1 MSSRLKGFPAFA
13 LVCLGQAVS
22 MLGSGLTSFAVGV
35 WIYRKTG
42 SVTQYALIAF
52 CAVAPLTFLSPL
64 AGALVDR
71 WDRRRVM
78 IASDAGAGAATLMLA
93 LLFWAGRTELWSLC
107 LATVLSSVFRGL
119 RFPALA
125 ASIPLMVGKEHLGRA
140 NGMTEI
146 GNALSQLLAPVVAG
160 FLVAAIQIR
169 GVIFLDFATFLVAI
183 VSLLAVAIPNPPR
196 ETGEIAATPERR
208 PLLVEAKDGWIYIRE
223 RNGLLGILALASVI
237 NFAIG
242 LVQTLITPLI
252 LSFASPAVLGVVLS
266 IAGSGMLLGSLLMAV
281 WGGPRRQV
289 MGMLGF
295 LAVQGVTLVC
305 GGLRPSAA
313 LVGASAFL
321 YLVCLPIIVSCSQAI
336 WQKKVPPAML
346 GRIFAIRQMTSA
358 AALPIAYLLAG
369 PMSDRLFEPL
379 LAAHGPLAGTLGRVI
394 GVGPGRGIGLLFIT
408 LGILLA
414 TAVALAFAYKPLW
427 NLERD
432 LPDRLPEGLGA
443 SAS

>member
-1 MSSRLKGFPAFA
+1 MSGRLKGFPAFA
-13 LVCLGQAVS
+13 LVCLGQAIS

-93 LLFWAGRTELWSLC
+93 LLFWAGRAELWSLC
-107 LATVLSSVFRGL
+107 LATVASSVFRGL

-140 NGMTEI
+140 NGMVEI
-146 GNALSQLLAPVVAG
+146 GNALSQLLAPVAAG
-160 FLVAAIQIR
+160 FLVAAIEIR
-169 GVIFLDFATFLVAI
+169 GVILLDFATFLVAI

-196 ETGEIAATPERR
+196 ESGETPATPRR

-295 LAVQGVTLVC
+295 LAVQGVTLVG
-305 GGLRPSAA
+305 GGLRPSPV

-321 YLVCLPIIVSCSQAI
+321 YLICLPIIISCSQSI

-369 PMSDRLFEPL
+369 PLSDRLFEPL
-379 LAAHGPLAGTLGRVI
+379 LAVHGPLAGTLGRVI
-394 GVGPGRGIGLLFIT
+394 GVGPGRGIGLLFIA
-408 LGILLA
+408 LGLLLA
-414 TAVALAFAYKPLW
+414 TAVVLAFAYKPLW

-432 LPDRLPEGLGA
+432 LPDRLPDGLGA
-443 SAS
+443 TAS